1 MKDKS
6 SSMLKGLCRSENR
19 ERPYSTIHRV
29 DYNIIALYIF
39 NLRKMC
45 NYCVRLHLSS
55 TGLEALKVDNGY
67 TQGSILLTIVF
78 LKSMMKYLYKRKES
92 VGRKV
97 RDWLV
102 MLWPPETSTH

>member
-1 MKDKS
+1 
-6 SSMLKGLCRSENR
+6 
-19 ERPYSTIHRV
+19 
-29 DYNIIALYIF
+29 
-39 NLRKMC
+39 MC
-45 NYCVRLHLSS
+45 NYCVRLHFSS
-55 TGLEALKVDNGY
+55 TGLEAQKVYNGY
-67 TQGSILLTIVF
+67 NLGSILLTIVF